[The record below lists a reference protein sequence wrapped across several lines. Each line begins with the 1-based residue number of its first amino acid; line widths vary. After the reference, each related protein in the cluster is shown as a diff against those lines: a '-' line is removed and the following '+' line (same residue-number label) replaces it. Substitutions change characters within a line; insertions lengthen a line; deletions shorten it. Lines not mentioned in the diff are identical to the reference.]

1 GGGWHL
7 DRKGASP
14 LRQNKTRLP
23 RRTVPARGRFARPR
37 GRQAW
42 APPGSAHRGWRDSS
56 PIPGR
61 RVRVDLTNVCHV
73 DDAGV
78 ELLMVMYRAG
88 TRFETKGCFMPELV
102 REISEAIDSGQAAG
116 AHAMTAAWRS

>member
-1 GGGWHL
+1 MFRITSHSANDEHVLKVEGCL
-7 DRKGASP
+7 DVGCVGELHAC
-14 LRQNKTRLP
+14 
-23 RRTVPARGRFARPR
+23 
-37 GRQAW
+37 
-42 APPGSAHRGWRDSS
+42 WRDSS
-56 PIPGR
+56 RIPGR